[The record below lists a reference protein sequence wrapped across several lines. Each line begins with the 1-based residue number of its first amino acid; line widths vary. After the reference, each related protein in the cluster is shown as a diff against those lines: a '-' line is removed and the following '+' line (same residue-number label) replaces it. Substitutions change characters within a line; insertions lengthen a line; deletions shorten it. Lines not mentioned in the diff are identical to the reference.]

1 MSLSQAEQI
10 ANIIQALATVVQ
22 AFATLAALALGGAW
36 TVWLYVNR
44 RERYPRASIEHLVT
58 HKPLGGG
65 KSLLHVGVR
74 LCNLGEALMSVE
86 RSETRIQ
93 RVLPVPT
100 EVADSIKR
108 GLDPVQEGETEVE
121 WPLIGSHDKVYGKGE
136 CEIEPDE
143 SQDFNHDFIV
153 ETDIQTVVIY
163 SYVMNEEKPDRLL
176 AWNLTTL
183 YDLAGPASAHS
194 PITGG

>member
-1 MSLSQAEQI
+1 M
-10 ANIIQALATVVQ
+10 
-22 AFATLAALALGGAW
+22 GGAW
-36 TVWLYVNR
+36 TVGLFWNR
-44 RERYPRASIEHLVT
+44 RGRYPRASVEHLVT

-65 KSLLHVGVR
+65 KRLLHVGVR
-74 LCNLGEALMSVE
+74 VCNIGEVLIVVE

-108 GLDPVQEGETEVE
+108 GRDPVQEGETEVE
-121 WPLIGSHDKVYGKGE
+121 WPPVGSHDKVYGKGD

-143 SQDFNHDFIV
+143 SQDINHDFIV
-153 ETDIQTVVIY
+153 DTEVQTVVVY
-163 SYVMNEEKPDRLL
+163 SYVMNEKKRDRTLT
-176 AWNLTTL
+176 WNLTTL